1 MNEIRTIIEEVKD
14 EIIEKKSRFI
24 GCFFP
29 CDSAPSFEKRLQEIK
44 KEHPQARHHCYAYR
58 MMEQIVNERYSDDRE
73 PAKTAGFPILEVL
86 KGKDLLN
93 CAIVVVRYFGGTL
106 LGTGGLSRAYSE
118 ASVAAVS
125 KAQIVLQEEALCFWI
140 GMEYSLLNKLD
151 YFIEKE
157 ELVVQ
162 EKKYDEKV
170 HYELVLKKESSEMVL
185 EKIKDLMNGQVQI
198 EENGCKIIFSK
209 TY

>member
-24 GCFFP
+24 GYFFP
-29 CDSAPSFEKRLQEIK
+29 CDSALSFEKRLQEIK

-58 MMEQIVNERYSDDRE
+58 IKEQIVNERYSDDRE

-86 KGKDLLN
+86 KGKELLN

-140 GMEYSLLNKLD
+140 RMEYSLLNKLD

-157 ELVVQ
+157 ELAVQ
-162 EKKYDEKV
+162 EKKYDEHV
-170 HYELVLKKESSEMVL
+170 HYELILKKESSEMYL
-185 EKIKDLMNGQVQI
+185 EKLKDLMNGQVEI
-198 EENGCKIIFSK
+198 EENGKKIIFSK